1 MFYKNIILPRLNYI
15 PFFFTRVILEFI
27 NVFTFNKFRKY
38 TYRNSLL
45 CIESGVRGWELIE
58 YKELYN
64 SAIEFFGNDMVKKVE
79 IITNQDYISQVK
91 NAIKIYKP
99 THYFYDARTGSQN
112 IFRGLIQSIRIAII
126 FQINGI
132 IPICLLTD
140 CPMRTWRSQCGVV
153 SAKRGLVLT
162 LMSPKDIH
170 SIFPHNRIIGPMT
183 MPFSNKTA
191 LMLDSLVSNKKAN
204 TKPSVIFTGSLYEP
218 RTSILEAIKYG
229 LEKHDL
235 ELEIKGRILGEKKAS
250 DEDYWLRLVNA
261 TVVITTSNQISSKDT
276 DFAFLPHLIYRY
288 IEVPAS
294 GSLLIAQSVPSIE
307 RYFKPNE
314 HFISFD
320 TPEDAVNKIS
330 YYMKNIEERDKIAK
344 KGFIKAQSIIKS
356 NLYWVSIELSLGKY
370 SML

>member
-1 MFYKNIILPRLNYI
+1 MFYRNTILPRLNYI
-15 PFFFTRVILEFI
+15 PFFFTRVLLELI
-27 NVFTFNKFRKY
+27 NVFTFHNFRKY
-38 TYRNSLL
+38 SNRNSLL

-64 SAIEFFGNDMVKKVE
+64 SAIEFLGNDAVEKVE
-79 IITNQDYISQVK
+79 IITSQDYISQVK
-91 NAIKIYKP
+91 NAIKLHKP

-112 IFRGLIQSIRIAII
+112 MFRGLMQSIRIAII

-140 CPMRTWRSQCGVV
+140 CPMRTWRSQCGIV

-183 MPFSNKTA
+183 MPFSNKTSI
-191 LMLDSLVSNKKAN
+191 MLDSLVSNKN
-204 TKPSVIFTGSLYEP
+204 VNIKPSVIFTGSLYEP
-218 RTSILEAIKYG
+218 RTSILEAIKHG
-229 LEKHDL
+229 LEKYDL

-276 DFAFLPHLIYRY
+276 DFAFFPHLIYRY

-294 GSLLIAQSVPSIE
+294 GSLLIAQTVPSIE

-314 HFISFD
+314 HFVSFD

-330 YYMKNIEERDKIAK
+330 YYMKNTEERDIIAK

-370 SML
+370 SIL